1 MSSKASGLRL
11 AAQRGEPGGQS
22 LNIGFSPPLT
32 AGRAIQPAR
41 GSSHGTSC
49 SK

>member
-11 AAQRGEPGGQS
+11 AAQWGEPGGQS